1 MINIINSSQLI
12 PALQIINKQKTS
24 LDLFHYSIFNQTFIQ
39 TNITNLPLTFSLCQ
53 FNLSDFQILITNISK
68 GQFLLFF
75 FLFKRQSMKTLLLIG
90 PCLSNQYRCLV
101 SNEDQWCIDES
112 LHCDGYYSCPQGI
125 DELSCPSKVNST
137 NNLFRKIDFSFRNY
151 VEIDIAED
159 ATSDTWWNSDKY
171 YCYWSFTNHLIS

>member
-75 FLFKRQSMKTLLLIG
+75 FFLKD
-90 PCLSNQYRCLV
+90 NQ
-101 SNEDQWCIDES
+101 
-112 LHCDGYYSCPQGI
+112 
-125 DELSCPSKVNST
+125 
-137 NNLFRKIDFSFRNY
+137 
-151 VEIDIAED
+151 
-159 ATSDTWWNSDKY
+159 
-171 YCYWSFTNHLIS
+171 